1 MRRRLA
7 ALTVVPLLLLGTAAC
22 GEDADTG
29 SENGTSPAAG
39 SADVDMGEEIPGLE
53 VTGELGASPE
63 VTLEDPLE
71 NTDTVFEVITAGDG
85 AVVEEGRPASLHMQV
100 ANGETGEK
108 TVGTYEQGRPLTGVI
123 AKDQI
128 FPAVHEAI
136 VGLPAGSRV
145 AIATTAEDAFG
156 EQAAQYGVKAEEHVI
171 FIVDVMDVPLTGP
184 EGDEADVPEDVP
196 AIEENAEGDVTGFSF
211 DQAAK
216 PSGELRVTPV
226 IEGDGEPVEAGD
238 SVTFDYLG
246 QIYGTDTVFD
256 ESYTTAPRT
265 FQVGAGQLIKGW
277 DEGLVGVKTGSRVII
292 EAPPEFGYGKQ
303 GNPQAK
309 IKGTDTLIFVVDVL
323 GVS

>member
-29 SENGTSPAAG
+29 SEGGSSAASG
-39 SADVDMGEEIPGLE
+39 SGEVDMGEEIPGLE
-53 VTGELGASPE
+53 VSGELGESPE
-63 VTLEDPLE
+63 VSLADPLE
-71 NTDTVFEVITAGDG
+71 NTDTVFEVITAGEG

-108 TVGTYEQGRPLTGVI
+108 TVGTYEQGRPLTGTI
-123 AKDQI
+123 AEDQI
-128 FPAVHEAI
+128 FPAVHDAI
-136 VGLPAGSRV
+136 VGLPSGSRV

-156 EQAAQYGVKAEEHVI
+156 EQAAQYGVKADEHVL
-171 FIVDVMDVPLTGP
+171 FIVDVMDVPLTAP
-184 EGDEADVPEDVP
+184 EGEKVDVP
-196 AIEENAEGDVTGFSF
+196 AGVPTIEENADGDVTGFNF
-211 DQAAK
+211 DEASK
-216 PSGELRVTPV
+216 PTDELQVIPV
-226 IEGDGEPVEAGD
+226 IEGEGEPVEAGD

-246 QIYGTDTVFD
+246 QIYGTETVFD

-292 EAPPEFGYGKQ
+292 VAPPEFGYGKQ